1 MRMGKIIYFYKM
13 AKKKKNIKTIDDLF
27 FELKNNP
34 NPKVY
39 IDSPMGTKKGF
50 GSTKRKLPFDYGE
63 LSDLINPADDMG
75 WDIILPPSNRAKE
88 KLIPVGY
95 VKVNDDEKAWKE
107 KGNTT
112 PPIGNDKVIVASKG
126 VISDQDVKIIDDFF
140 SSMWQFDKVIWL

>member
-1 MRMGKIIYFYKM
+1 
-13 AKKKKNIKTIDDLF
+13 
-27 FELKNNP
+27 
-34 NPKVY
+34 
-39 IDSPMGTKKGF
+39 
-50 GSTKRKLPFDYGE
+50 
-63 LSDLINPADDMG
+63 
-75 WDIILPPSNRAKE
+75 
-88 KLIPVGY
+88 